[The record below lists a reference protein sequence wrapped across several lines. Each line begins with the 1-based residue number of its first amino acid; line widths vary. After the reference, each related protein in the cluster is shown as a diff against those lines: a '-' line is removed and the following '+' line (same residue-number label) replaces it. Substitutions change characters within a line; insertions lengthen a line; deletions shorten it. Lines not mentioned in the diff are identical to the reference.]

1 MSLVAVVLAAGQGT
15 RMKSELPKVLHTAA
29 GRTLLSWALDAVTG
43 VSPDR
48 TVVVVGFGAGQVTT
62 TLPEGVESVTQTPQ
76 LGTGHAA
83 AVAMG
88 HLGTARDD
96 DIILVTSADM
106 PLVTAPLLDK
116 VVKAIESAAAVMVST
131 ERAEPFGYGRVVR
144 TDTGSLLRV
153 IEERDADGDQRQIN
167 EVNAGVYAFKGGL
180 LANALKA
187 IAPNNA
193 QSEFYLPDVFPVLL
207 SDGHR
212 VEVVRADP
220 FETMGVNSHDQLAQA
235 DSVLRGRINASW
247 QRAGIFMQDPAR
259 VYIDAGVTLEPGV
272 RIYPGVHLEGSTSV
286 GPGAVIGP
294 EVFAVDSVIG
304 PGARVWY
311 SVLRSAQVGEGSEVG
326 PYASLRPGT
335 VLGARSKAGTFV
347 EMKNT
352 TLGDDAK
359 VPHLSYMGDASI
371 GARSNIGAG
380 SITCNFDGYE
390 KHHTEIGEDAFIGS
404 DTMLVA
410 PVVVGDKAVTGAGS
424 VITRDVEEGALA
436 VERSVQK
443 EVPGYAARREE
454 RHQTTAKNEE

>member
-48 TVVVVGFGAGQVTT
+48 TVVMVGFGADQVGAS
-62 TLPEGVESVTQTPQ
+62 LPEGAKAVVQAPQ

-83 AVAMG
+83 AVAME
-88 HLGTARDD
+88 HLGTVRDD
-96 DIILVTSADM
+96 DVILVTSGDM
-106 PLVTAPLLDK
+106 PLVTASLLGK
-116 VVKAIESAAAVMVST
+116 VMSAIESAAAVMVSM
-131 ERAEPFGYGRVVR
+131 ELPEPYGYGRVVR
-144 TDTGSLLRV
+144 TGSGGLEKIV
-153 IEERDADGDQRQIN
+153 EERDADEDQRQIN
-167 EVNAGVYAFKGGL
+167 EVNAGIYAFKGGL
-180 LANALKA
+180 LASALKE

-193 QSEFYLPDVFPVLL
+193 QSEFYLPDVLPVFLAG
-207 SDGHR
+207 GHQ
-212 VEVVRADP
+212 VDVVRADAS
-220 FETMGVNSHDQLAQA
+220 ETMGVNSHDQLAQA
-235 DSVLRGRINASW
+235 DSVLRGRINTSW
-247 QRAGIFMQDPAR
+247 QRAGVFMQDPSR
-259 VYIDAGVTLEPGV
+259 VYIDAGVTLMPGV

-311 SVLRSAQVGEGSEVG
+311 SVLRNAQVGEGSEVG

-352 TLGDDAK
+352 TVGDDAK

-410 PVVVGDKAVTGAGS
+410 PVAIGDKAVTGAGS
-424 VITRDVEEGALA
+424 VITRDVEAGALA

-454 RHQTTAKNEE
+454 RHQAAAKTEE

>member
-29 GRTLLSWALDAVTG
+29 GSTLLNWALDAVTG

-48 TVVVVGFGAGQVTT
+48 TVIVVGFGADQVAAS
-62 TLPEGVESVTQTPQ
+62 LPEGAETVVQAPQ

-83 AVAMG
+83 AVAME
-88 HLGTARDD
+88 HLGTVRDD
-96 DIILVTSADM
+96 DVILVTSGDM
-106 PLVTAPLLDK
+106 PLVTASLLGK
-116 VVKAIESAAAVMVST
+116 VVSAIESAAAVMVSS
-131 ERAEPFGYGRVVR
+131 ELAEPHGYGRVVR
-144 TDTGSLLRV
+144 TGSGSLERV
-153 IEERDADGDQRQIN
+153 VEERDADEHQGQIG
-167 EVNAGVYAFKGGL
+167 EVNAGIYAFKAGL
-180 LANALKA
+180 LASALKE

-193 QSEFYLPDVFPVLL
+193 QSEFYLPDVLPVLL
-207 SDGHR
+207 AGGQR
-212 VEVVRADP
+212 VEIIGADAS
-220 FETMGVNSHDQLAQA
+220 ETMGVNSHDQLAQA
-235 DSVLRGRINASW
+235 DSVLRSRINTSW
-247 QRAGIFMQDPAR
+247 QRAGVFMQDPSR
-259 VYIDAGVTLEPGV
+259 VYIDAGVTLVPGV

-286 GPGAVIGP
+286 GSGAVVGP
-294 EVFAVDSVIG
+294 EVFAVDSLIG

-311 SVLRSAQVGEGSEVG
+311 SVLRKAQVGEGSEVG

-335 VLGARSKAGTFV
+335 VLGARSRAGTFV

-390 KHHTEIGEDAFIGS
+390 KHRTEIGEDAFIGS

-410 PVVVGDKAVTGAGS
+410 PVAIGDKAVTGAGS

-454 RHQTTAKNEE
+454 RHQAAAKTEE

>member
-1 MSLVAVVLAAGQGT
+1 
-15 RMKSELPKVLHTAA
+15 
-29 GRTLLSWALDAVTG
+29 
-43 VSPDR
+43 
-48 TVVVVGFGAGQVTT
+48 
-62 TLPEGVESVTQTPQ
+62 
-76 LGTGHAA
+76 
-83 AVAMG
+83 
-88 HLGTARDD
+88 
-96 DIILVTSADM
+96 
-106 PLVTAPLLDK
+106 
-116 VVKAIESAAAVMVST
+116 
-131 ERAEPFGYGRVVR
+131 
-144 TDTGSLLRV
+144 
-153 IEERDADGDQRQIN
+153 
-167 EVNAGVYAFKGGL
+167 
-180 LANALKA
+180 
-187 IAPNNA
+187 
-193 QSEFYLPDVFPVLL
+193 
-207 SDGHR
+207 
-212 VEVVRADP
+212 
-220 FETMGVNSHDQLAQA
+220 
-235 DSVLRGRINASW
+235 
-247 QRAGIFMQDPAR
+247 MQDPAR
-259 VYIDAGVTLEPGV
+259 VYIDAGVTLAPGV

-286 GPGAVIGP
+286 GSGAVIGP
-294 EVFAVDSVIG
+294 EVFAADSVIG

-311 SVLRSAQVGEGSEVG
+311 SVLRSAQVGEGAEVG

-454 RHQTTAKNEE
+454 RHQTAAKTEE

>member
-1 MSLVAVVLAAGQGT
+1 MSLVAVLLAAGQGT

-62 TLPEGVESVTQTPQ
+62 TLPEGIEAVTQTPQ

-116 VVKAIESAAAVMVST
+116 VVKAMESAAAVMVST
-131 ERAEPFGYGRVVR
+131 ELAEPFGYGRVVR

-153 IEERDADGDQRQIN
+153 VEERDADGDQRQIN

-220 FETMGVNSHDQLAQA
+220 SETMGVNSHDQLAQA

-454 RHQTTAKNEE
+454 RHQTTAKTEE